1 MGFGFD
7 GIGGVISSV
16 WNTAVD
22 TPINNALSISAAQR
36 NQRYA
41 REQMAWQEKMSN
53 TAHQR
58 EIADLRAAGL
68 NPILTATGGNGA
80 STPNGQSGSIA
91 QAQAEGFDASS
102 AKDLIKYFDSQKENT
117 EADTAVKKEQKKTE
131 KAAQKKLKQETL
143 ESASRTGLNNN
154 QYNYDILTMPSLA
167 ETVNSSNAVK
177 RLENQFLTDKYNDEK
192 EFYRTPTG
200 GFVRGAS
207 MVTNAFAPFLNSAV
221 QMSRPPANIQNLRS
235 YSPTFHN
242 YGRK

>member
-1 MGFGFD
+1 MGFGFS

-41 REQMAWQEKMSN
+41 REQMNWQKEMSD

-68 NPILTATGGNGA
+68 NPILTATGGSGA
-80 STPNGQSGSIA
+80 STPAGQSGSIA

-102 AKDLIKYFDSQKENT
+102 AKDLLKYFDSQKDNVK
-117 EADTAVKKEQKKTE
+117 ADTEVKKEQKKTE
-131 KAAQKKLKQETL
+131 KAVQKKVKQETL

-167 ETVNSSNAVK
+167 ETLNSSNAVK
-177 RLENQFLTDKYNDEK
+177 RLENEYLTDKFNDEK
-192 EFYRTPTG
+192 AFYRTPTG

-207 MVTNAFAPFLNSAV
+207 MVTNSFAPVLNSAV
-221 QMSRPPANIQNLRS
+221 QMSKPPANVQNLRS
-235 YSPTFHN
+235 YNPTYH
-242 YGRK
+242 YHK

>member
-1 MGFGFD
+1 MGWGFD
-7 GIGGVISSV
+7 GVGGVISSV

-22 TPINNALSISAAQR
+22 TPINNALSISAMQR

-41 REQMAWQEKMSN
+41 REQMKWQERMSN

-58 EIADLRAAGL
+58 EISDLRAAGI
-68 NPILTATGGNGA
+68 NPILTATGGSGA
-80 STPNGQSGSIA
+80 TTPVGQSGSIA

-102 AKDLIKYFDSQKENT
+102 AKDLLKYFDSQKDNVK
-117 EADTAVKKEQKKTE
+117 ADTEFKKEQKKTE
-131 KAAQKKLKQETL
+131 KVAQEKLAQETK

-154 QYNYDILTMPSLA
+154 QYNYEMLTMPSLV

-177 RLENQFLTDKYNDEK
+177 RLENQVLADKYNDEK

-207 MVTNAFAPFLNSAV
+207 MVTNAFAPLLNSAV
-221 QMSRPPANIQNLRS
+221 QMSKPPANVQNLRS
-235 YSPTFHN
+235 YNPTYH
-242 YGRK
+242 YHK